1 RSSTCSRWP
10 PGWTPWSSARA
21 RSSARCG
28 RGAAGGAGGGP
39 AARRPPGS
47 GRAPR
52 APPHR
57 GAPRPGAPARAGG
70 PGAGRGGARRGG
82 GGEAPDRVRPLAG
95 LHVLVVGAGSMSAL
109 AVATA
114 HRLGAVG
121 IVVTNRTP
129 ERAERLAASVSGSTA
144 GFADLPAAVAV
155 ADVVISCT
163 G

>member
-1 RSSTCSRWP
+1 
-10 PGWTPWSSARA
+10 GLA
-21 RSSARCG
+21 
-28 RGAAGGAGGGP
+28 GA
-39 AARRPPGS
+39 
-47 GRAPR
+47 
-52 APPHR
+52 
-57 GAPRPGAPARAGG
+57 
-70 PGAGRGGARRGG
+70 GARRGSCGVGPAAAALAPAG

-114 HRLGAVG
+114 HRLGAAG